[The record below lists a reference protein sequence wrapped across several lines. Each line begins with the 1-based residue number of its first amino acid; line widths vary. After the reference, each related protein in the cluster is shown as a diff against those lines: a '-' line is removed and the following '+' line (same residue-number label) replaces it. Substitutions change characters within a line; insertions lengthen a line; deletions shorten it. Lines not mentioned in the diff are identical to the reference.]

1 MEPSPF
7 PESEDGTSSAGAPR
21 PWLPAK
27 PLNQGELD
35 YYASL
40 PFEARTFNPWACMF
54 NRNSEDGIGYY
65 SGAKRIQC
73 QVLLADPTKSRYC
86 LDHAKQ
92 MGVDYYAPPELAEAV
107 AKETATNLTRLV
119 PKATRVLEDVMDDED
134 APQGVRAKAASEI
147 LDRTGYVR
155 GVDVR
160 VEAQI
165 ATVDITGLI
174 QERLDALRD
183 AHTEATSVLA
193 DVQAKAAAADG
204 TGPEAEDSQGGGVVN
219 TVAGEIIS
227 SSDHHEPDPTTGP
240 DGPENP
246 LP

>member
-7 PESEDGTSSAGAPR
+7 PESEEGTTSAGAPR

-27 PLNQGELD
+27 PLSQGELD
-35 YYASL
+35 YYQGL
-40 PFEARTFNPWACMF
+40 PWEVRTFNPWACMF

-73 QVLLADPTKSRYC
+73 EVLLADPTKSRYC
-86 LDHAKQ
+86 LEHAKK
-92 MGVDYYAPPELAEAV
+92 MGVDFYAPPELAEAV
-107 AKETATNLTRLV
+107 ARETATNLTRLV
-119 PKATRVLEDVMDDED
+119 PKATRVLEEVMDDED
-134 APQGVRAKAASEI
+134 APQGVRAKAAAEV

-165 ATVDITGLI
+165 ATVDITAVI
-174 QERLDALRD
+174 SDRLDALRD
-183 AHTEATSVLA
+183 AQNEAENA
-193 DVQAKAAAADG
+193 RRAAA
-204 TGPEAEDSQGGGVVN
+204 TMAESEDDSGVVN

-227 SSDHHEPDPTTGP
+227 SSDPHEPDPATGP

>member
-7 PESEDGTSSAGAPR
+7 PEEDDGTGEVARR

-27 PLNQGELD
+27 PLTQRELD
-35 YYASL
+35 YYQGL
-40 PFEARTFNPWACMF
+40 PFEVRTFNPWACMW
-54 NRNSEDGIGYY
+54 NRNAEDGIGYY

-73 QVLLADPTKSRYC
+73 AVLLADPTQSRYC

-107 AKETATNLTRLV
+107 AKETSANLTRLV
-119 PKATRVLEDVMDDED
+119 PKATRVLEEVMDDEE

-160 VEAQI
+160 VDAQI
-165 ATVDITGLI
+165 ATVDITAVI
-174 QERLDALRD
+174 ADRLDALRD
-183 AHTEATSVLA
+183 AQRAVA
-193 DVQAKAAAADG
+193 DEDLRDG
-204 TGPEAEDSQGGGVVN
+204 AGSGVV
-219 TVAGEIIS
+219 TVAGETIVH
-227 SSDHHEPDPTTGP
+227 SDP
-240 DGPENP
+240 DGPSPDPAVDDGPEP
-246 LP
+246 A